1 VKRTG
6 GDEPTGIVMYRYRET
21 TQGNSLSS
29 YLYLK
34 LAKTCFSFYL
44 LWFFFYKIQEQ
55 EGRKVLFGGREVGT
69 GGTGEV
75 VKKGVGGQ
83 IQCKYCIH
91 MYENIK
97 MRPAETIPGM

>member
-44 LWFFFYKIQEQ
+44 LCFFFYKIKER
-55 EGRKVLFGGREVGT
+55 EGGMGGEVVGT
-69 GGTGEV
+69 GGRGRWWG
-75 VKKGVGGQ
+75 K
-83 IQCKYCIH
+83 
-91 MYENIK
+91 
-97 MRPAETIPGM
+97 R